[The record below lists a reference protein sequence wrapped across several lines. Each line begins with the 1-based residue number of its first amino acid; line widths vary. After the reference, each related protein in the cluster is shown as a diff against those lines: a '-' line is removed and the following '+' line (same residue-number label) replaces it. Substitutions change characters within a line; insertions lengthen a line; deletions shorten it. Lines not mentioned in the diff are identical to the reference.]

1 MFRYLVLG
9 LLRRGAPRHG
19 YALMKE
25 YRDRA
30 GIQVSTG
37 NFYRELARLVT
48 EGLVRTAHN
57 PPGTDPRRAPYEITD
72 AGATAFDVW
81 LHEPLGSLLA
91 GQDDGLSARAVF
103 LADAEP
109 EAVAAVLDRWQE
121 ELWLKGKVLERG
133 RDQALAAPRSG
144 DGASHTLPLLLARRL
159 KHIAAD
165 LEFVDEVRAT
175 MAHPTPAPRP
185 QPVAAVS
192 RYRPR
197 SLATR
202 ARA

>member
-72 AGATAFDVW
+72 AGAAAFDVW
-81 LHEPLGSLLA
+81 LHEPLGPLLA

-103 LADAEP
+103 LADTEP
-109 EAVAAVLDRWQE
+109 GVVAAVLDRWQE

-133 RDQALAAPRSG
+133 REQALAAARSG
-144 DGASHTLPLLLARRL
+144 DGVPHTLPLLLARRL

-175 MAHPTPAPRP
+175 MASPTPSPRP

-197 SLATR
+197 SLASR
-202 ARA
+202 APA